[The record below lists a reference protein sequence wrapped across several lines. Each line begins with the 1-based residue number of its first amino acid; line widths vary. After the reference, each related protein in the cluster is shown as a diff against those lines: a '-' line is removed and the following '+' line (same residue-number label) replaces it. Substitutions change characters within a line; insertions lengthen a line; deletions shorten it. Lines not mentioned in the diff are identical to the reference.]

1 MNIEFLYFED
11 CPNAGPA
18 WNLLQEVLSDHGIEE
33 PPQRIHV
40 QTVEQAR
47 RHRFPGSPTIRID
60 GRDVAEEDTDYGL
73 KCRVYSSDGGV
84 QYWPPR
90 DWIEKALERARRVTG

>member
-18 WNLLQEVLSDHGIEE
+18 WNLLQEVLNAHGIEE

-40 QTVEQAR
+40 ETVEQAH
-47 RHRFPGSPTIRID
+47 RHRFLGSPTIRID

-73 KCRVYSSDGGV
+73 KCRVYTVNGHL
-84 QYWPPR
+84 QPLPPR
-90 DWIEKALERARRVTG
+90 QWIEQAVFKSKIAS